1 MKISMLS
8 DKRFLKGINKLFSYS
23 STLSI
28 SGESG
33 TGKTTLALFLV
44 GNCLNHEEQCIWI
57 QASEI
62 FPIKR
67 LNQIFEATPDKL
79 QYIKE
84 NIFILP
90 QSHVIHTYQE
100 QCGIFQILLSDE
112 TVLPPNL
119 KFIVIDNIS
128 HHLRYEISQLSN
140 ISLVLKTMDEFYEY
154 YLMPLIIL
162 CKRNSITLLLIH
174 EVTFDPGTSQMRP
187 FFYKLYDRLNTIKIV
202 LNNRINSFK
211 KNIHISI
218 DNLEWNFRYTLEPSG
233 IAIY

>member
-1 MKISMLS
+1 MTIKMLS
-8 DKRFLKGINKLFSYS
+8 KGSFLKDINKLFSYTP
-23 STLSI
+23 TLSI

-90 QSHVIHTYQE
+90 QSHVVHTYQE
-100 QCGIFQILLSDE
+100 QCGIFQSLLSDE

-140 ISLVLKTMDEFYEY
+140 ISLVSKTMDEFYEY

-174 EVTFDPGTSQMRP
+174 EVTFDPGTSQTRP
-187 FFYKLYDRLNTIKIV
+187 FFYKLYDRLNTINIV
-202 LNNRINSFK
+202 LKNRINSNK
-211 KNIHISI
+211 KSISI
-218 DNLEWNFRYTLEPSG
+218 SVDENKWNLIYSLEQTG
-233 IAIY
+233 IVIH